1 MHVTVI
7 HNHWHP
13 LHIWSIS
20 LRCACQW
27 INACTNLDDYIPF
40 WLKVGSKH
48 RLRDLTRTSHLE
60 SHPVLE
66 GILEKVPALHFHKS
80 GTCWNSVF
88 QCFCDVSFE
97 RSSLNWRGSAE
108 LPTSCKYSGIP
119 QTCLEYLYGT
129 PKNETFQSPAGHLN
143 SNSCLKEWP
152 TPLLFFWAVVKQ
164 LDITCYDCSFLNRLT
179 FSPFKYS

>member
-1 MHVTVI
+1 MHVMVI
-7 HNHWHP
+7 HNHFHSSGLSCAWHL

-27 INACTNLDDYIPF
+27 INACTNLDNYIPF

-48 RLRDLTRTSHLE
+48 WLRDLTWTSHLE

-66 GILEKVPALHFHKS
+66 GILEKVPALHFHKKS

-88 QCFCDVSFE
+88 QCFCDLSFE

-108 LPTSCKYSGIP
+108 LPASCKYSGIP
-119 QTCLEYLYGT
+119 QKCLEYLYGT
-129 PKNETFQSPAGHLN
+129 PKNEMFQSPTGHLN
-143 SNSCLKEWP
+143 SNSWLK
-152 TPLLFFWAVVKQ
+152 TPPPPFFFFEQ
-164 LDITCYDCSFLNRLT
+164 
-179 FSPFKYS
+179 